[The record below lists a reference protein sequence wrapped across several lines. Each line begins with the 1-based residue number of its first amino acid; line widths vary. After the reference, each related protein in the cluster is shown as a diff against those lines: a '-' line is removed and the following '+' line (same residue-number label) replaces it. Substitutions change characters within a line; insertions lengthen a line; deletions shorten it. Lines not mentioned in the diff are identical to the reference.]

1 MAQVVARL
9 DDELAAAIDELV
21 ASGAVASRSDAVR
34 IGLVRLVE
42 ENRRHLVG
50 QQIVAGYT
58 ELPQVG
64 SDADWSDAS
73 TLEMISEE
81 PW

>member
-1 MAQVVARL
+1 M

-58 ELPQVG
+58 EFPQVG
-64 SDADWSDAS
+64 SDTDWSDAS